1 MPLLYLCSVQLLNHS
16 VKCEKE
22 DVGLKQL
29 EPDDDYSE
37 PAVGTQIL
45 CVKVKGGYLATILEQ
60 VYIHTSD
67 SSRMYSV

>member
-1 MPLLYLCSVQLLNHS
+1 M
-16 VKCEKE
+16 
-22 DVGLKQL
+22 GLKQL

-60 VYIHTSD
+60 VYIHTSE
-67 SSRMYSV
+67 SSKMYSV